1 MTKFIGGSAVFGQ
14 RVSNVETAV
23 DALIGIPMPW
33 AGATPPT
40 NHLLL
45 NGASFNKAAYPKLAA
60 VYPSGVLPDMR
71 GEFIRG
77 WDNGRGVD
85 TARALLAAQGDSI
98 LNHAHNVMGFDR
110 NSSGGSYVLENQQFP
125 ILGKGF
131 ANPTPDY
138 PNDAANG
145 AFSASTGYIRT
156 AWSQATPAEK
166 VVTGENRPRNVAWN
180 YIVRAA

>member
-1 MTKFIGGSAVFGQ
+1 MSNMTRFIGGSAVFGQ

-45 NGASFNKAAYPKLAA
+45 NGAAFNKTTYPKLAA
-60 VYPSGVLPDMR
+60 VYPSGVLPDLR

-85 TARALLAAQGDSI
+85 ASRALQSSQ
-98 LNHAHNVMGFDR
+98 AHLYGAHSHHISA
-110 NSSGGSYVLENQQFP
+110 NSPGTNDDNWLIGVIRKLDYTM
-125 ILGKGF
+125 GKGV
-131 ANPTPDY
+131 ADSLGASNVLIPSPT
-138 PNDAANG
+138 AHTAG
-145 AFSASTGYIRT
+145 AIGITGGVET
-156 AWSQATPAEK
+156 
-166 VVTGENRPRNVAWN
+166 RPRNVAFN

>member
-1 MTKFIGGSAVFGQ
+1 MSNMTKFIGGSAVFGQ

-60 VYPSGVLPDMR
+60 VYPSGVLPDLR

-77 WDNGRGVD
+77 WDNAKGADPSRSLLSWQDATGITDWHGDGGAPKPPRNYYTCADRVVSAGAGF
-85 TARALLAAQGDSI
+85 TAFGDSNPAFNI
-98 LNHAHNVMGFDR
+98 
-110 NSSGGSYVLENQQFP
+110 SGITSYIF
-125 ILGKGF
+125 
-131 ANPTPDY
+131 T
-138 PNDAANG
+138 
-145 AFSASTGYIRT
+145 
-156 AWSQATPAEK
+156 
-166 VVTGENRPRNVAWN
+166 RPRNVAFN

>member
-1 MTKFIGGSAVFGQ
+1 MSSMTKFIGGSAVFGQ

-45 NGASFNKAAYPKLAA
+45 NGAAFNKTTYPKLAA

-85 TARALLAAQGDSI
+85 ASRALLSAQTDAMQKITGGFYDMTGGP
-98 LNHAHNVMGFDR
+98 NVGV
-110 NSSGGSYVLENQQFP
+110 GV
-125 ILGKGF
+125 
-131 ANPTPDY
+131 
-138 PNDAANG
+138 G
-145 AFSASTGYIRT
+145 AFAISVLTANLQQLPQTGNYKQVNIDFDSSRVART
-156 AWSQATPAEK
+156 AS
-166 VVTGENRPRNVAWN
+166 ENRPRSVAFN

>member
-1 MTKFIGGSAVFGQ
+1 MSNMTKFIGGSAVFGQ

-45 NGASFNKAAYPKLAA
+45 NGASFNKTTYPKLAA
-60 VYPSGVLPDMR
+60 VYPSGTLPDMR

-77 WDNGRGVD
+77 ADNGRGVD
-85 TARALLAAQGDSI
+85 VGRALLSAQMSENLSHYHADESAKGGLPGGTAAVYSSFSKTYYEPGPDLRIKPAGGDWDGAASG
-98 LNHAHNVMGFDR
+98 LYSAR
-110 NSSGGSYVLENQQFP
+110 SGG
-125 ILGKGF
+125 
-131 ANPTPDY
+131 
-138 PNDAANG
+138 
-145 AFSASTGYIRT
+145 
-156 AWSQATPAEK
+156 
-166 VVTGENRPRNVAWN
+166 GESRPRNIAFN